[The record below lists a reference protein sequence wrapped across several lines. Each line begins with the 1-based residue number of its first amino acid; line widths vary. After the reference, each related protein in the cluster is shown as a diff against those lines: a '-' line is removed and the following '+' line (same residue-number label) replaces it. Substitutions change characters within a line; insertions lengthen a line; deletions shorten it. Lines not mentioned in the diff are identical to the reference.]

1 MKKFKKPQFKLLKE
15 FKAFITKGNV
25 VDLAVGMIIGAAF
38 TAIVTALVNNIFKPL
53 INAIPMGNIEGL
65 ITMLVSKNS
74 EGLTLDQFVA
84 AGNAAS
90 AFAVDLTKSVYIDWG
105 AFIMAII
112 NFLITALVLFSL
124 VKLINMVRGG
134 FTGLRHDAQFM
145 ESLTD
150 EEKATIKGKVP
161 TKKELRAIKAARDEK
176 EARAQ
181 AEAQA
186 AQEANKPETTE
197 DILRQI
203 RDLLKA
209 QQLRARR
216 SSSTRQAST
225 LPRPTINNPY
235 WQKTALFRA
244 VFLCFEKAKRC
255 AQSSVFCKNQVANLL
270 FARRFSRRRAL
281 SSLAQTRC

>member
-74 EGLTLDQFVA
+74 EGLTLYQFVA

-150 EEKATIKGKVP
+150 EEKATIKGRVP

-209 QQLRARR
+209 QQLQSA
-216 SSSTRQAST
+216 QKLIDEAGIDVAASD
-225 LPRPTINNPY
+225 
-235 WQKTALFRA
+235 
-244 VFLCFEKAKRC
+244 
-255 AQSSVFCKNQVANLL
+255 NQ
-270 FARRFSRRRAL
+270 
-281 SSLAQTRC
+281 

>member
-176 EARAQ
+176 EAQAQ
-181 AEAQA
+181 AEANRLISESLTSELLQLEKI
-186 AQEANKPETTE
+186 QKWSGEVPMVQGDSTP
-197 DILRQI
+197 IL
-203 RDLLKA
+203 DLK
-209 QQLRARR
+209 
-216 SSSTRQAST
+216 
-225 LPRPTINNPY
+225 
-235 WQKTALFRA
+235 
-244 VFLCFEKAKRC
+244 
-255 AQSSVFCKNQVANLL
+255 
-270 FARRFSRRRAL
+270 
-281 SSLAQTRC
+281 